1 MGIIRKFMNII
12 DKMIFQLA
20 FLPLYYI
27 TSERLIVTGPSM
39 EPVFID
45 GHSVFLSK
53 IYYKFNK
60 VQFND
65 VVVISNTNND
75 RIDIKRIIG
84 LPTDTLSISENSL
97 LINGTKLIDSKFFY
111 TTKTKDRELKFV
123 LGRDEYF
130 VLGDNRSASNDSRDW
145 GTVPIKNISGKA
157 WITYWPFTS
166 FSIEKH
172 G

>member
-65 VVVISNTNND
+65 AVVISNTNND

-97 LINGTKLIDSKFFY
+97 LINGTKLIV
-111 TTKTKDRELKFV
+111 T
-123 LGRDEYF
+123 
-130 VLGDNRSASNDSRDW
+130 
-145 GTVPIKNISGKA
+145 I
-157 WITYWPFTS
+157 
-166 FSIEKH
+166 
-172 G
+172 

>member
-27 TSERLIVTGPSM
+27 TSERLIVTGHSM

-130 VLGDNRSASNDSRDW
+130 VLGDNYIHSNDSRHY
-145 GTVPIKNISGKA
+145 GSVNKKQIIGKVL
-157 WITYWPFTS
+157 
-166 FSIEKH
+166 
-172 G
+172 